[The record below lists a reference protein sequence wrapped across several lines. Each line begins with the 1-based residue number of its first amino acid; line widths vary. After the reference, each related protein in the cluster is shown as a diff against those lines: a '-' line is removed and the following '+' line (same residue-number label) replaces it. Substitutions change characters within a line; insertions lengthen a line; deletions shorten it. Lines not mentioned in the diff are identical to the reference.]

1 MASIGGR
8 TLEFQTALAIQ
19 ASDDY
24 ARGEKLRVCFSE
36 MNRVWRGSRAK
47 HIPTI
52 PENPVWSDFR
62 QYLEEASNTLCPH
75 MLPFA
80 WNAKD
85 AAISYIDLSKTYC
98 WLIMGKARVGKTN
111 LLKVLATSAARSLSE
126 RYILDFSGNK
136 LRKFA
141 NENQS
146 VYISDAKELFEALK
160 GLIPKFKERNV
171 KKQELLAAGLDD
183 PEVFAQMQEFSPI
196 FLFIDNLDNFM
207 KIVYTPPEEVGAM
220 AGFIENITEKGYL
233 HNIFIFAGYD
243 YSSAA
248 HCAGR
253 KAFNHFTSYK
263 AGILLGGNT
272 ASQRIL
278 DFSALPY
285 SAQSKVTK
293 PGTGLIPP
301 NEYLPAPQEVIIPLL
316 KG

>member
-1 MASIGGR
+1 
-8 TLEFQTALAIQ
+8 
-19 ASDDY
+19 
-24 ARGEKLRVCFSE
+24 
-36 MNRVWRGSRAK
+36 
-47 HIPTI
+47 
-52 PENPVWSDFR
+52 
-62 QYLEEASNTLCPH
+62 
-75 MLPFA
+75 
-80 WNAKD
+80 
-85 AAISYIDLSKTYC
+85 
-98 WLIMGKARVGKTN
+98 
-111 LLKVLATSAARSLSE
+111 
-126 RYILDFSGNK
+126 
-136 LRKFA
+136 
-141 NENQS
+141 
-146 VYISDAKELFEALK
+146 
-160 GLIPKFKERNV
+160 
-171 KKQELLAAGLDD
+171 
-183 PEVFAQMQEFSPI
+183 
-196 FLFIDNLDNFM
+196 M